1 MRFFMIILFTVSFL
15 MGCSSTPEE
24 VEKETVEVMTINP
37 EQENMQAASIN
48 PVQEES
54 IQAVPAPIEAVNN
67 IQENTIATEAPMMIE
82 QNASVISIAE
92 NKTAEQLHFLYWGAW
107 EGQFLPIS
115 NSNGKKLGSL
125 SSLSSFIESKMT
137 PNTLVLSSGN
147 LFSGADNDTQPIVE
161 ALNLLHLRALTLENL
176 ELNYKVKKLKER
188 LEKARFDLL
197 SANIYSDNKRVFSP
211 YIIER
216 MGNIRVGIIGIT
228 SEDVVI
234 QASPSVLENLQFRN
248 PSREI
253 ESCYKEISSK
263 IDFLVVLSNMRYAE
277 DIELA
282 KKHPYINLILGRYE
296 VDPKYTFQRVGNVAI
311 ARINQKM
318 GVQMGEIHAE
328 HKDHAFI
335 ISDTPQQPYPSLE
348 VASNIWTISKPTLY
362 EIGPDGK
369 DCQNL
374 PLVEEVEK
382 LVQDWRE
389 KEKYLDEV
397 LCTTAVAL
405 DGEYQHIRQQET
417 NLGNFMTD
425 ILLDKCAD
433 SDIAFLNSG
442 MFRASVAPGNF
453 TRRMLQ
459 TVIPYKNDIVELSIT
474 GEMIKDVLET
484 SVSQYEKIS
493 GAFLQV
499 AGLSFTFDP
508 TQEPFNR
515 VGEVYILGEP
525 LELDKNYNVVT
536 CKYLADGGDD
546 YVMLKNATVVQT
558 LSESMTELVEDYCKS
573 HAEINPMT
581 EKRIIKK
588 DIK

>member
-1 MRFFMIILFTVSFL
+1 MLSNGKEKRYAMRFISFFMMILFMMSLVI
-15 MGCSSTPEE
+15 GCSSTPKE
-24 VEKETVEVMTINP
+24 VEQEKVETVANP
-37 EQENMQAASIN
+37 VQEKVETVAN
-48 PVQEES
+48 PVQEETRTALS
-54 IQAVPAPIEAVNN
+54 APIENTNN
-67 IQENTIATEAPMMIE
+67 IQENIINIATENPVMIE
-82 QNASVISIAE
+82 QNVPVISVAE

-107 EGQFLPIS
+107 EGQFLPIA
-115 NSNGKKLGSL
+115 NANGKQLGSL
-125 SSLSSFIESKMT
+125 SSLSSFIQSKIT

-176 ELNYKVKKLKER
+176 ELNYKVKELKKR

-197 SANIYSDNKRVFSP
+197 SANIYSGNERAFAP

-234 QASPSVLENLQFRN
+234 QASPTVLENLQFRN
-248 PSREI
+248 PSQEI
-253 ESCYKEISSK
+253 EACYKEISSK

-282 KKHPYINLILGRYE
+282 KNHPYINLILGRYE
-296 VDPKYTFQRVGNVAI
+296 VAPQPTFQRVGNVAI

-318 GVQMGEIHAE
+318 GVQMGEIYAE
-328 HKDHAFI
+328 RSGDTWTV
-335 ISDTPQQPYPSLE
+335 SDT
-348 VASNIWTISKPTLY
+348 TLY

-425 ILLDKCAD
+425 ILLDQCAD

-442 MFRASVAPGNF
+442 MFRASVASGKF

-459 TVIPYKNDIVELSIT
+459 TVIPYKNIIVELSVT
-474 GEMIKDVLET
+474 GEMLRDVLET

-515 VGEVYILGEP
+515 VSEVSILGEP

-546 YVMLKNATVVQT
+546 YVMLKNATVIKT
-558 LSESMTELVEDYCKS
+558 LKSSMIELVEDYCKS
-573 HAEINPMT
+573 HSEINPML
-581 EKRIIKK
+581 ENRIIKK
-588 DIK
+588 AD